1 MDDLDLLV
9 LKRQLAWDMVN
20 HADLKSPENQARF
33 GLSPS
38 SPDVTKQE
46 HADSHFRIAHVMPC
60 YQRLKNIGAL
70 AATLLD
76 EGILNALE
84 DCPDDDE
91 RRAIIGGMLTI
102 TAVAAISDL
111 IDKGLLVPTYLG
123 EHFHA

>member
-20 HADLKSPENQARF
+20 HSDLKKPENQARF

-38 SPDVTKQE
+38 SSDVTKQE
-46 HADSHFRIAHVMPC
+46 HVDSHFRMARVMPC
-60 YQRLKNIGAL
+60 YQRLAAIGAL
-70 AATLLD
+70 AATIVD
-76 EGILNALE
+76 EGILDALE

-91 RRAIIGGMLTI
+91 RRAKIGGMLTI

-111 IDKGLLVPTYLG
+111 IDKGLLVPAYLG